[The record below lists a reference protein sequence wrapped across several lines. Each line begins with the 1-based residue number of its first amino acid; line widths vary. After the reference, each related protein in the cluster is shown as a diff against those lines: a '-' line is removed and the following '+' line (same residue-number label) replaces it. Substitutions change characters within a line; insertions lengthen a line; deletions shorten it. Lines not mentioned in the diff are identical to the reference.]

1 MCYCDLTCNH
11 ISFSFVIRYIGDDSD
26 CDYYRD
32 SSSDGSSDSEFGKR
46 TEHFIAQRNN
56 QYRTGDA
63 SLQMN
68 GLSIHN
74 KHYSMQEGF
83 SSDESETGN
92 PQDLLFE
99 YFDQD
104 PPYSREPLADK
115 ASIVLT

>member
-1 MCYCDLTCNH
+1 VHIVTQILFAQRSNS
-11 ISFSFVIRYIGDDSD
+11 ISFSFVIRYIGEDSD
-26 CDYYRD
+26 VDYYRD
-32 SSSDGSSDSEFGKR
+32 SSSEGSSDSEFGKR
-46 TEHFIAQRNN
+46 TGHSIAQRNN

-63 SLQMN
+63 SIQMN
-68 GLSIHN
+68 RLSV
-74 KHYSMQEGF
+74 QEGF

-115 ASIVLT
+115 VSTNLI